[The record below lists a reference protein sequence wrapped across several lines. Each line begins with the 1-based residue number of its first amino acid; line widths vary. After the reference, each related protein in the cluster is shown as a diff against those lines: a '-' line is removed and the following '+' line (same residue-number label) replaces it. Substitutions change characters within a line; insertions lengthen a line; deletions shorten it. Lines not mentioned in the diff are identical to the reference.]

1 LRAQREGRV
10 EVEPGKFVRFLRP
23 AETEFVRVIGGVTAD
38 HVCEYVCGWDGFSE
52 ADLLGASVGAN
63 EPATFSADAWAEYA
77 RDRVEVVS
85 KVAQAIAD
93 AITLHLQQRS
103 AAGKN

>member
-52 ADLLGASVGAN
+52 ADLLGAN